1 MTNRTGKPAP
11 ALRRMNLVFE
21 GHVQGVGF
29 RYATAELARDLPVGG
44 FVRNRPDGSVE
55 VVAEGVEAD
64 LFRLWDAVKSSGV
77 GRFIRS
83 ERVNWSTATGEFDT
97 FSVRYG

>member
-1 MTNRTGKPAP
+1 MTKKKGPVQATT
-11 ALRRMNLVFE
+11 RRMNVIFE

-29 RYATAELARDLPVGG
+29 RFTTVDVARGMRVKGYVQNL
-44 FVRNRPDGSVE
+44 PDGDVRL
-55 VVAEGVEAD
+55 VAEGAESE
-64 LFRLWDAVKSSGV
+64 LFRLLAGIKGSAV

-97 FSVRYG
+97 FGIRYG